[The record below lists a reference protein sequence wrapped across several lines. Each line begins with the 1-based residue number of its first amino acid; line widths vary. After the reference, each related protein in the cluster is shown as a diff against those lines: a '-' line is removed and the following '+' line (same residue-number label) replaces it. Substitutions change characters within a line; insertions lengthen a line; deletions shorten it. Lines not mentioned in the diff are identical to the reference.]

1 MKIDTRRTKD
11 AVYLVDDLYMHEVNH
26 QVPSGFDLDARGAK
40 YPDNIT
46 WQRGYNL
53 ETDDSL
59 NAPATLSRRFMP
71 IREGKAGL
79 NFVFAIKR
87 GDGFFIE
94 FLDDEDRC
102 AFTLLQKNGQFYW
115 NNTPIPVE
123 SSKKL
128 HSFSAE
134 FDIDKKTAKIAFAGK
149 YLGTYEIK
157 TDNIA
162 RYITGYRDGAKG
174 GCLLKQTH
182 LHINYLVNDRN
193 EVHEDG
199 QLFYNWNIETSD
211 RASAYTSYYYEG
223 IKHFTNVICASN
235 GAVGKCS
242 RSFETADGKVCFEIK
257 YLTKNTSGE
266 NIRLSL
272 TSKDKECVTFFDN
285 GTELIS
291 PGGTVLRKHN
301 PYCWQTFRVIAD
313 TNTKKAEVFLNG
325 KKCGF
330 VDFLENADSFDG
342 IAVTYSPEN
351 GGVMKFTDVFVY
363 IIQPEPEDYPK
374 PPVLPERDEK
384 YATGMNICSLWRGGE
399 HVGWDA
405 ISAFDENLTYLG
417 FYDEGSPETAD
428 WEIKWMAE
436 HGLDCEF
443 YCWYCSQTQAP
454 NLKTMLSAAIHDGHF
469 KAKYADYMKLALI
482 WEAGAGSPATVE
494 QVEKYY
500 IPYFEDYFFTDPRY
514 FSIDG
519 VAIMSVYNI
528 EKVARDLGGYD
539 KVKQVIELLRK
550 SAKKCGFKDLAVITC
565 GEPTENRKAAGID
578 GVYAYGWGH
587 YGYEPSY
594 QKGRIQGQ
602 IDTGLL
608 HVVPTVSV
616 GYNDVAWRVSRHPMI
631 TPDDM
636 GDVIDWFKTDILPS
650 YSHFEEEWKKKL
662 IMFSTWNEYGEGTYI
677 CPGNL
682 YGFGYLNEMRK
693 AVTKNGDSY
702 ESDKP
707 SQKALDRIGY
717 LHPKGR
723 RLLSALQHTL
733 PEVPEKVVCEY
744 NYNTPESVEKWEGVN
759 DVTISFKDDRICGY
773 GSKWD
778 PQIITDVDFNAEEV
792 DAISIK
798 IATGNASFPINRERP
813 NASPVVIFFMREGD
827 EKFTGSRNLVI
838 GSHADDKS
846 IVFFTKNN
854 PEWTGKITKIRIDPT
869 EGSGSF
875 EIENIKALTFNDG
888 KTRYK
893 TFVDGKKF
901 DCHYR
906 TKIENGKF
914 YVSFEPLRHFP
925 ILTKI
930 YYEWDA
936 EEQMLMIKS
945 YHDKVSYWTIGKDTA
960 IIGAKEVQLAKPV
973 EMFDGLPYLPLDE
986 FCLATDCTYEVVG
999 DRVEI
1004 KVNI

>member
-11 AVYLVDDLYMHEVNH
+11 AVYVVDDLYMHETNH
-26 QVPSGFDLDARGAK
+26 LVPSGFDLDARGGK
-40 YPDNIT
+40 YPEGNIWT
-46 WQRGYNL
+46 RGYNI
-53 ETDDSL
+53 ETEDSL
-59 NAPATLSRRFMP
+59 NAPATISRRFMP

-79 NFVFAIKR
+79 NFIFQIKR
-87 GDGFFIE
+87 GDGFFID
-94 FLDDEDRC
+94 FLDDEDKC
-102 AFTLLQKNGQFYW
+102 AFTLSQRNGQFFW
-115 NNTPIPVE
+115 NDTALPVE
-123 SSKKL
+123 ASKKL

-134 FDIDKKTAKIAFAGK
+134 FDIDKKTADVAFAGK
-149 YLGTYEIK
+149 YCGTYEIL

-162 RYITGYRDGAKG
+162 RYIAGYRRGDKGA
-174 GCLLKQTH
+174 CFLKQTH

-199 QLFYNWNIETSD
+199 QLFYKWDIETTGGT
-211 RASAYTSYYYEG
+211 SAYTSYYYEG
-223 IKHFTNVICASN
+223 VKHFTNVICASADAR
-235 GAVGKCS
+235 GTC
-242 RSFETADGKVCFEIK
+242 RQSFEKADGKVCFEIK

-266 NIRLSL
+266 SIKLAL
-272 TSKDKECVTFFDN
+272 TSSDKDIAVFYDN
-285 GTELIS
+285 GTTLLTS
-291 PGGTVLRKHN
+291 DGNVLRNHN

-313 TNTKKAEVFLNG
+313 TNTQKCEVYLNG
-325 KKCGF
+325 KKCGV
-330 VDFLENADSFDG
+330 VDFCENARFFDG
-342 IAVTYSPEN
+342 IAVTYCPEN
-351 GGVMKFTDVFVY
+351 GGIMKFTDVFVY
-363 IIQPEPEDYPK
+363 VIQPEPEDYPA
-374 PPVLPERDEK
+374 PPVLPERDER
-384 YATGMNICSLWRGGE
+384 YVTGMNICSLWRGGE

-405 ISAFDENLTYLG
+405 ISAFDDNLTYLG
-417 FYDEGSPETAD
+417 FYDEGLPEVAD

-443 YCWYCSQTQAP
+443 YCWYCTQTHAP

-500 IPYFEDYFFTDPRY
+500 IPYFEDYFFSDPRY

-539 KVKQVIELLRK
+539 KVKEVIGLLRK

-565 GEPTENRKAAGID
+565 GEPSENRRSAGID
-578 GVYAYGWGH
+578 AVYAYGWGH

-636 GDVIDWFKTDILPS
+636 GNVIDWFKTDILPS

-677 CPGNL
+677 CPGKL
-682 YGFGYLNEMRK
+682 YGFGYLDEMRK
-693 AVTKNGDSY
+693 AVTKNGDSF

-707 SQKALDRIGY
+707 SEKVLDRIGY

-723 RLLSALQHTL
+723 KLLSALQYTK
-733 PEVPEKVVCEY
+733 PEVPEKVVREY
-744 NYNTPESVEKWEGVN
+744 RYDTPESVEKWTGVN
-759 DVTISFKDDRICGY
+759 NVTLSFKDGRVCGY
-773 GSKWD
+773 GNMWD
-778 PQIITDVDFNAEEV
+778 PQIITDVDFNAEDV
-792 DAISIK
+792 DAISLK

-813 NASPVVIFFMREGD
+813 NASPVEIFFMREGD
-827 EKFTGSRNLVI
+827 EKFAGTRKLVI
-838 GSHADDKS
+838 GSSASDGS
-846 IVFFTKNN
+846 IVFFTKDCA
-854 PEWTGKITKIRIDPT
+854 EWTGRITNIRIDPT
-869 EGSGSF
+869 VSSGSF
-875 EIENIKALTFNDG
+875 EIENLKALTFNDG

-893 TFVDGKKF
+893 TFVDGKEF
-901 DCHYR
+901 LPHYR
-906 TKIENGKF
+906 TKLEDGKF

-936 EEQMLMIKS
+936 EDETLMIKS
-945 YHDKVSYWTIGKDTA
+945 YHDKVSYWTIGKDVA
-960 IIGAKEVQLAKPV
+960 LIDGKEVKLGKPL

-986 FCLATDCTYEVVG
+986 FCNAADCSYEVV
-999 DRVEI
+999 DDKIEI